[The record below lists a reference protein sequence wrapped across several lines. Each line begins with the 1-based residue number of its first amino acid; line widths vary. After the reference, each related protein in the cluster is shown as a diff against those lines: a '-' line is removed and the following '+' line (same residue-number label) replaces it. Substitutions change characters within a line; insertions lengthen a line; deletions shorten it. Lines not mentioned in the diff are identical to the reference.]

1 MKSKATDK
9 KVSPSSS
16 ILTQII
22 RKSLIIYII
31 SIVTVPAVC
40 FIFGWRSLEN
50 IGTGFMYGS
59 LGLALFG
66 AFTFA
71 GNTVPAQLSR
81 LSLPKYNAPSL
92 KNNQEAESDGTLN
105 RNRSKLFLFSTL
117 ICGAF
122 LFVTGL
128 FLKMLL

>member
-1 MKSKATDK
+1 MEPKSIDK

-22 RKSLIIYII
+22 RKSLISYLLSSAMILAI
-31 SIVTVPAVC
+31 C
-40 FIFGWRSLEN
+40 FIFGWRSLEY
-50 IGTGFMYGS
+50 IGTGFIYGS

-66 AFTFA
+66 ALILA
-71 GNTVPAQLSR
+71 GNKVPTQLFK
-81 LSLPKYNAPSL
+81 LSIPSL
-92 KNNQEAESDGTLN
+92 VRHQKAESDDSP
-105 RNRSKLFLFSTL
+105 SKDEGIRFFFKTL
-117 ICGAF
+117 ICGEF